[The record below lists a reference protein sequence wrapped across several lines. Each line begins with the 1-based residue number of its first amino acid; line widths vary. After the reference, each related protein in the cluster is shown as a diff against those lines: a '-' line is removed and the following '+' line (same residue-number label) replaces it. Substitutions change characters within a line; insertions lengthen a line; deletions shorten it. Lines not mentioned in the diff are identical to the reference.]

1 MGVDPQWEELIHRI
15 QEENDLLLDE
25 IERLLKERDEAIR
38 ALEQKILLL
47 EQLLNSRVPRSGDGA
62 VPARGQNPAEGS
74 ANRSRDS
81 GWRAEMN
88 LGEDGAWRY
97 PGGGELPGFAGTV
110 SPSMEEW
117 AKRSGRGVG
126 EVQLMAA
133 LAERRRRRATG
144 TQSDQKTTTP
154 DCNG

>member
-1 MGVDPQWEELIHRI
+1 MDPQWEELIRRI

-25 IERLLKERDEAIR
+25 IERLLEERDEAIR

-47 EQLLNSRVPRSGDGA
+47 EQQLKSRMPRSGDSA
-62 VPARGQNPAEGS
+62 VPPGGQNPAEGRAALS
-74 ANRSRDS
+74 QDS
-81 GWRAEMN
+81 GGRAEIH
-88 LGEDGAWRY
+88 LGEEGARGY
-97 PGGGELPGFAGTV
+97 PGGEELPGFTARV
-110 SPSMEEW
+110 SLSMEEW

-133 LAERRRRRATG
+133 LAERRRRRAIG
-144 TQSDQKTTTP
+144 TQSNQKTATP